1 MLHQMKI
8 SKEKRRQAVTNKIV
22 RMYSQSAQ
30 GNVFVPDPIDLV
42 KNFKCDIDSMES
54 NQIQVYLFTYFLNY
68 IHYSRVHLRHKFD
81 TTQNYVFLMKIIIKK
96 SKNITLKI
104 KMHKFCRVK
113 NQQKKCVC
121 HQKGRSQGLWR
132 QTVTIEYIF

>member
-1 MLHQMKI
+1 MKI

-30 GNVFVPDPIDLV
+30 GNVFVPDPIDLI
-42 KNFKCDIDSMES
+42 KKFKCDIDSMET

-81 TTQNYVFLMKIIIKK
+81 TTQNYGSF
-96 SKNITLKI
+96 
-104 KMHKFCRVK
+104 
-113 NQQKKCVC
+113 
-121 HQKGRSQGLWR
+121 
-132 QTVTIEYIF
+132 